1 MKNKAKQ
8 PAKWER
14 GKGDQKVTSTKAKAK
29 AASAFQNCSFNFQ

>member
-14 GKGDQKVTSTKAKAK
+14 GKGDKKVTSTKAKVK
-29 AASAFQNCSFNFQ
+29 AVSAFQICSFNFQ